1 MKKIAVNTVKAFLKE
16 NKKEDAYTQAFTVG
30 DSSFEV
36 SFHTALTIAEKSTFL
51 NRVVSGCFDA
61 TGKFRPEY
69 VSPMLRAT
77 ILQMCTNIPAMT
89 LKNETD
95 EVGVPA
101 LDVDAMN
108 ELYLAMDLD
117 HVQNAGYQA
126 GLTNF
131 MHILQNEMV
140 PLCGQAIDWKKSSI
154 LADHGTDTALRD
166 LLEGL
171 ADKVKDIDTES
182 LMQYAGILSEGTKG
196 LGEGGILQGLLNSRK
211 A

>member
-95 EVGVPA
+95 KAGAPA

-108 ELYLAMDLD
+108 ELYLAII
-117 HVQNAGYQA
+117 A
-126 GLTNF
+126 
-131 MHILQNEMV
+131 
-140 PLCGQAIDWKKSSI
+140 SI
-154 LADHGTDTALRD
+154 P
-166 LLEGL
+166 
-171 ADKVKDIDTES
+171 I
-182 LMQYAGILSEGTKG
+182 
-196 LGEGGILQGLLNSRK
+196 
-211 A
+211 

>member
-16 NKKEDAYTQAFTVG
+16 NRRADAYTQTFTLG

-36 SFHTALTIAEKSTFL
+36 AFHTVLTVAEKSTFL

-61 TGKFRPEY
+61 MGKFRPEY

-95 EVGVPA
+95 SAGAPA

-108 ELYLAMDLD
+108 ELYLALNLD
-117 HVQNAGYQA
+117 NVQDAGYQA
-126 GLTNF
+126 MLG
-131 MHILQNEMV
+131 EMGY
-140 PLCGQAIDWKKSSI
+140 LCGQAVDWKKNSA
-154 LADHGTDTALRD
+154 LADRGTETALRD
-166 LLEGL
+166 LLESL
-171 ADKVKDIDTES
+171 AEKVKDTDTGA
-182 LMQYAGILSEGTKG
+182 LMRYAGILSENTKD
-196 LGEGGILQGLLNSRK
+196 LDADGILQGLLK
-211 A
+211 ANKQ

>member
-16 NKKEDAYTQAFTVG
+16 NKKEDTYTQAFTVG

-69 VSPMLRAT
+69 VSPMLRA
-77 ILQMCTNIPAMT
+77 

-117 HVQNAGYQA
+117 HVQNAGYQDM
-126 GLTNF
+126 L
-131 MHILQNEMV
+131 NEMV

>member
-89 LKNETD
+89 LKNETE

-117 HVQNAGYQA
+117 HVQN
-126 GLTNF
+126 
-131 MHILQNEMV
+131 
-140 PLCGQAIDWKKSSI
+140 LCGQAIDWKKSSI

>member
-95 EVGVPA
+95 EVGVP
-101 LDVDAMN
+101 D
-108 ELYLAMDLD
+108 LAMDLD
-117 HVQNAGYQA
+117 HVQNAGYQDM
-126 GLTNF
+126 L
-131 MHILQNEMV
+131 NEMV

>member
-30 DSSFEV
+30 GSSFEV

-95 EVGVPA
+95 EAGASA

-117 HVQNAGYQA
+117 
-126 GLTNF
+126 
-131 MHILQNEMV
+131 EMV

>member
-30 DSSFEV
+30 GSSFEV

-77 ILQMCTNIPAMT
+77 ILQMCTNVPALT

-95 EVGVPA
+95 DAGAPV
-101 LDVDAMN
+101 LDIDAMN
-108 ELYLAMDLD
+108 ELYVAMDLD
-117 HVQNAGYQA
+117 KVQDPGYQSMLA
-126 GLTNF
+126 
-131 MHILQNEMV
+131 EMAY
-140 PLCGQAIDWKKSSI
+140 LCGQAIDWKKSSTI
-154 LADHGTDTALRD
+154 SNHGTDAAIRD

-171 ADKVKDIDTES
+171 AEKVKSIDTDT
-182 LMQYAGILSEGTKG
+182 LMQYAGVLSEGTKG
-196 LGEGGILQGLLNSRK
+196 LGEGGILQGLLNARES
-211 A
+211 

>member
-95 EVGVPA
+95 EVGVLA

-117 HVQNAGYQA
+117 HVQNAGYQDM
-126 GLTNF
+126 L
-131 MHILQNEMV
+131 NEMV

>member
-1 MKKIAVNTVKAFLKE
+1 MKKPKGLVCKVVFECSSTTAARLG
-16 NKKEDAYTQAFTVG
+16 FT
-30 DSSFEV
+30 
-36 SFHTALTIAEKSTFL
+36 AAEAIGIY
-51 NRVVSGCFDA
+51 RD
-61 TGKFRPEY
+61 
-69 VSPMLRAT
+69 
-77 ILQMCTNIPAMT
+77 IPAMT

-117 HVQNAGYQA
+117 HVQNAGYQDM
-126 GLTNF
+126 L
-131 MHILQNEMV
+131 NEMV

>member
-16 NKKEDAYTQAFTVG
+16 NKQEDSYTQSFKVG

-36 SFHTALTIAEKSTFL
+36 AFHTALTIAEKSTFL

-77 ILQMCTNIPAMT
+77 ILQMCTNVPALT

-95 EVGVPA
+95 NAGAPA
-101 LDVDAMN
+101 LDIDAMN
-108 ELYLAMDLD
+108 ELYVAMDLD
-117 HVQNAGYQA
+117 KVQDPGYQSMLA
-126 GLTNF
+126 
-131 MHILQNEMV
+131 EMV
-140 PLCGQAIDWKKSSI
+140 YLCGQAIDWKKSSTI
-154 LADHGTDTALRD
+154 SNHGTDAAIRD

-171 ADKVKDIDTES
+171 AEKVKSIDTDA
-182 LMQYAGILSEGTKG
+182 LMQYAGVLSEGTKG
-196 LGEGGILQGLLNSRK
+196 LGEGGILQGLLNARK
-211 A
+211 S

>member
-117 HVQNAGYQA
+117 HVQNAEYQDM
-126 GLTNF
+126 L
-131 MHILQNEMV
+131 NEMV

-182 LMQYAGILSEGTKG
+182 LVQYAGILSEGTKG

>member
-1 MKKIAVNTVKAFLKE
+1 MAKKNTSMEIYDVPA
-16 NKKEDAYTQAFTVG
+16 
-30 DSSFEV
+30 
-36 SFHTALTIAEKSTFL
+36 IAEKSTFL

-117 HVQNAGYQA
+117 HVQNAGYA
-126 GLTNF
+126 RF
-131 MHILQNEMV
+131 HV
-140 PLCGQAIDWKKSSI
+140 WYVHCGYVQ
-154 LADHGTDTALRD
+154 
-166 LLEGL
+166 
-171 ADKVKDIDTES
+171 
-182 LMQYAGILSEGTKG
+182 Q
-196 LGEGGILQGLLNSRK
+196 
-211 A
+211 

>member
-101 LDVDAMN
+101 LD
-108 ELYLAMDLD
+108 LD
-117 HVQNAGYQA
+117 HVQNAGYQDM
-126 GLTNF
+126 L
-131 MHILQNEMV
+131 NEMV

>member
-1 MKKIAVNTVKAFLKE
+1 MLTLAGKPLAV
-16 NKKEDAYTQAFTVG
+16 
-30 DSSFEV
+30 
-36 SFHTALTIAEKSTFL
+36 
-51 NRVVSGCFDA
+51 
-61 TGKFRPEY
+61 P
-69 VSPMLRAT
+69 
-77 ILQMCTNIPAMT
+77 ILQGGMG
-89 LKNETD
+89 
-95 EVGVPA
+95 VG
-101 LDVDAMN
+101 
-108 ELYLAMDLD
+108 
-117 HVQNAGYQA
+117 
-126 GLTNF
+126 
-131 MHILQNEMV
+131 V

>member
-1 MKKIAVNTVKAFLKE
+1 
-16 NKKEDAYTQAFTVG
+16 
-30 DSSFEV
+30 
-36 SFHTALTIAEKSTFL
+36 
-51 NRVVSGCFDA
+51 
-61 TGKFRPEY
+61 
-69 VSPMLRAT
+69 
-77 ILQMCTNIPAMT
+77 MT

-117 HVQNAGYQA
+117 HVQNAGYQDM
-126 GLTNF
+126 L
-131 MHILQNEMV
+131 NEMV

-171 ADKVKDIDTES
+171 ADKVKDIDMVLSVSSTQKRPVSSGMCVPSE
-182 LMQYAGILSEGTKG
+182 ILCRRVKR
-196 LGEGGILQGLLNSRK
+196 SRK
-211 A
+211 SKRRTASELR

>member
-95 EVGVPA
+95 EAGASA

-117 HVQNAGYQA
+117 HVQNAGYQDM
-126 GLTNF
+126 L
-131 MHILQNEMV
+131 NEHK
-140 PLCGQAIDWKKSSI
+140 DKSSI

>member
-16 NKKEDAYTQAFTVG
+16 NKRTDAYTQTFTVG
-30 DSSFEV
+30 DSPFEV
-36 SFHTALTIAEKSTFL
+36 TFHTVLTVAEKSTFM

-95 EVGVPA
+95 SAGVPA

-117 HVQNAGYQA
+117 NVPDAGYQSML
-126 GLTNF
+126 G
-131 MHILQNEMV
+131 EMV
-140 PLCGQAIDWKKSSI
+140 HLCEQAVDWKRSSA
-154 LADHGTDTALRD
+154 LADRGTEKALRD
-166 LLEGL
+166 LLESL
-171 ADKVKDIDTES
+171 AKKVKSTDTS
-182 LMQYAGILSEGTKG
+182 ALMQYAGILSEGTKG
-196 LGEGGILQGLLNSRK
+196 LGEGDILQGLLK
-211 A
+211 AKEQ